1 MNMKKPNAAD
11 SLKETIRLLEIR
23 QAEEAKEFKEQFKL
37 TYESLKPAN
46 IIKSTIRDLA
56 YSVEVKN
63 NLFDTVVSLVSNY
76 MAKKILS
83 DSKSGFFARIFRV
96 LAHFG
101 ITNMITNNSEE
112 IRIYLANIIDR
123 LFSSKDKVAETE
135 V

>member
-1 MNMKKPNAAD
+1 MKKPNATE
-11 SLKETIRLLEIR
+11 SLKETIRLLEKR
-23 QAEEAKEFKEQFKL
+23 QAEEGKEFKKQFKL

-56 YSVEVKN
+56 YSVELKN
-63 NLFDTVVSLVSNY
+63 NLFDTVISLISNH
-76 MAKKILS
+76 MAKRILTN
-83 DSKSGFFARIFRV
+83 SKGGFFSRIFRV

-112 IRIYLANIIDR
+112 IRLYLANLIEK
-123 LFSSKDKVAETE
+123 LFTPKDKVVETE

>member
-1 MNMKKPNAAD
+1 MKKPNATD
-11 SLKETIRLLEIR
+11 SLKESIRLLEIR
-23 QAEEAKEFKEQFKL
+23 QAEEGRLFKEQFKL

-63 NLFDTVVSLVSNY
+63 NLFDTVLSLISGY
-76 MAKKILS
+76 LAKRILT
-83 DSKSGFFARIFRV
+83 DNKSGIFNRIIRL

-101 ITNMITNNSEE
+101 ITNVITNNAEE
-112 IRIYLANIIDR
+112 IRLYLSNLISR
-123 LFSSKDKVAETE
+123 LFASKEKMTETE

>member
-1 MNMKKPNAAD
+1 MIMRKPNAAD

-23 QAEEAKEFKEQFKL
+23 HAEEGREFKEQFKL

-63 NLFDTVVSLVSNY
+63 NLFDTVLSLISSF
-76 MAKKILS
+76 MAKRILK

-96 LAHFG
+96 MAHFG

-112 IRIYLANIIDR
+112 IRLYLANLIER
-123 LFSSKDKVAETE
+123 FFTPKEKVVETE

>member
-63 NLFDTVVSLVSNY
+63 NLFDTLVSLVSNY

-112 IRIYLANIIDR
+112 IRIYLANLIDR
-123 LFSSKDKVAETE
+123 LFSSKEKVAETE

>member
-1 MNMKKPNAAD
+1 MIMKKPNASD
-11 SLKETIRLLEIR
+11 SLKESIRLLEIR
-23 QAEEAKEFKEQFKL
+23 HAEEGREFKEQFKL

-63 NLFDTVVSLVSNY
+63 NLFDTVLSLISNF
-76 MAKKILS
+76 MAKKILTN
-83 DSKSGFFARIFRV
+83 SKSGLFTRIFRV
-96 LAHFG
+96 LAQFG

-112 IRIYLANIIDR
+112 IRLYLANLIERI
-123 LFSSKDKVAETE
+123 FTPKDKVVKTE

>member
-1 MNMKKPNAAD
+1 MIMRKPNAAD
-11 SLKETIRLLEIR
+11 SLKETIRLLEKR
-23 QAEEAKEFKEQFKL
+23 HAEEGRELKEQFKL

-63 NLFDTVVSLVSNY
+63 NLFDTVLSLISTY
-76 MAKKILS
+76 MAKRILT
-83 DSKSGFFARIFRV
+83 DSKSGFFARIVRV

-112 IRIYLANIIDR
+112 IRLYLANLIEK
-123 LFSSKDKVAETE
+123 FFTPKEKVAETE

>member
-1 MNMKKPNAAD
+1 MKKPNATE

-23 QAEEAKEFKEQFKL
+23 QAEEGKEFKKQFKL

-56 YSVEVKN
+56 YSVELKN
-63 NLFDTVVSLVSNY
+63 NLFDTVISLISNH
-76 MAKKILS
+76 MAKRILTN
-83 DSKSGFFARIFRV
+83 SKGGFFSRIFRV

-112 IRIYLANIIDR
+112 IRLYLANLIEK
-123 LFSSKDKVAETE
+123 LFTPKDKVVETE